1 MAKITASELHPAET
15 VIHALANVDFKLT
28 AKGTYETD
36 DPIVLSNAE
45 SHPWLTVEYDAA
57 EPQEVDA
64 DTDVKP
70 VGTAIDA
77 GENQNES
84 LFADRIPVTLAADK
98 EAPDY
103 VDDEGDA
110 AEAPANDPVEVA
122 EATPDYEEKF
132 D

>member
-1 MAKITASELHPAET
+1 MAKISPSELHPAET
-15 VIHALANVDFKLT
+15 IVHTLANEQFKLT

-36 DPIVLSNAE
+36 DPIVISNAE
-45 SHPWLTVEYDAA
+45 VHPWLNVEYDAV
-57 EPQEVDA
+57 EPDEVDA

-77 GENQNES
+77 GENQNEV
-84 LFADRIPVTLAADK
+84 LYADKVPVTLAADK

-103 VDDEGDA
+103 VDDEGEPAD
-110 AEAPANDPVEVA
+110 APAADPVEVA

>member
-15 VIHALANVDFKLT
+15 VIHTLANEQFKLT

-36 DPIVLSNAE
+36 DALVISNAE
-45 SHPWLTVEYDAA
+45 AHPWLAVEYDAV
-57 EPQEVDA
+57 EPEEADA

-70 VGTAIDA
+70 VGVAIDA
-77 GENQNES
+77 GENQNEV
-84 LFADRIPVTLAADK
+84 LYADKIPVTLAADK

-103 VDDEGDA
+103 IDEGGEP
-110 AEAPANDPVEVA
+110 AEAPAVDPVEVA